1 MMASVMGRM
10 VLVDADTP
18 RVPVTLAPPVYLES
32 YIHGQSVIVTLIG
45 DVGDRSGVADVDFK
59 LIL

>member
-1 MMASVMGRM
+1 M
-10 VLVDADTP
+10 VFVVEIPDTP
-18 RVPVTLAPPVYLES
+18 RVPVTFSTVLYLES
-32 YIHGQSVIVTLIG
+32 DIHGQSVIVTLIG